1 MRKTLPRGCQGT
13 APQLPDFYVKQDPK
27 FDPDVLFHFPT
38 VPLALL
44 LPLFSGF
51 YNHLPSPE
59 GACMNPSVKRRR
71 NKDEHSPD
79 TACAARIAPVASSE
93 DTGLR
98 AAEPF
103 PRLTCPVSSLLCDLQ
118 EIKRYLNEASLG
130 SVLGIGSCFTCSLLF
145 SRIAGITT
153 AAEASSIVSLKLNA
167 QTFE

>member
-79 TACAARIAPVASSE
+79 TVCAAALP
-93 DTGLR
+93 LWL
-98 AAEPF
+98 
-103 PRLTCPVSSLLCDLQ
+103 PRKTLDFAQLSP
-118 EIKRYLNEASLG
+118 
-130 SVLGIGSCFTCSLLF
+130 
-145 SRIAGITT
+145 SRG
-153 AAEASSIVSLKLNA
+153 
-167 QTFE
+167 